1 MSTDGL
7 YTATPPTVTDGL
19 SAPIAI
25 DNKRNVMV
33 TMVSGGAAVGASNP
47 LPTTSSPSGNTYK
60 TVAASQ
66 STQILGTTGAIGDFL
81 ARLII
86 TPSTTAP
93 GVVTLID
100 NATTIMPWLGGTV
113 GADLKPFVIEIGAV
127 SASGAWKVTTGANV
141 SVVAVGRFT

>member
-1 MSTDGL
+1 MATEGQ
-7 YTATPPTVTDGL
+7 YTATSPTVTDGL

-33 TMVSGGAAVGASNP
+33 SQQVGGAAISNSNP
-47 LPTTSSPSGNTYK
+47 YPTTQIPAANTYK

-66 STQILGTTGAIGDFL
+66 SAQILGTTGAIGDFI
-81 ARLII
+81 ARLVI
-86 TPSTTAP
+86 TPASTAP
-93 GVVTLID
+93 GVVTLLD

-113 GADLKPFVIEIGAV
+113 GADLKPFVIEVNAV
-127 SASGAWKVTTGANV
+127 SVSGAWKVTTGINV